1 MKESEIKS
9 LKSSLNKANEKI
21 VSLQGDVEAYRLS
34 GEQMGKEI
42 ASLKC
47 QNGGLKA
54 SNANY
59 RKQVAELKSKVEH
72 YKALCKEGDEL
83 YEQALGGNEDKLRAF
98 KAEFEKLTKKSA
110 AMETRIKELEEKVAN
125 KDSFIEGLQQKVSE
139 QKVEIVKKDGII
151 ASKDEIIKECD
162 ETIEEMRKPWW
173 KKIF

>member
-21 VSLQGDVEAYRLS
+21 VSLQGNVEAYRLS

-59 RKQVAELKSKVEH
+59 RKQVAELKARVEH
-72 YKALCKEGDEL
+72 YKNLDLEHDSL
-83 YEQALGGNEDKLRAF
+83 YENEIGKNERVQRES
-98 KAEFEKLTKKSA
+98 KTRIEELTKKSA